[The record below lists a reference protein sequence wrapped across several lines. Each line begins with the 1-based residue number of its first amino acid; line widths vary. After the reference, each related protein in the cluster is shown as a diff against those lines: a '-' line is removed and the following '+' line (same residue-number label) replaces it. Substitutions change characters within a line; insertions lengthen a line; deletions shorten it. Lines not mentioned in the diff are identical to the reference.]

1 MDLDPSRPVPVFF
14 QLKTLILEQVSS
26 GVYLP
31 GDRLPTE
38 LEFCNRYGISRTP
51 VHRALSELANEGV
64 LVRRRRHGTVVN
76 PHWLPSQTPRPDLRV
91 LVANAEW
98 VSHILEFAPP
108 ELPLNVSAV
117 GFPNLH
123 RHLTRAVAEGQAP
136 DLALVDSVWVEE
148 FVVAGILAPLD
159 ELAPTWIASEY
170 TDFLPS
176 FEHDGRPYAV
186 SAEANVAG
194 LWYHCATFK
203 RHGLEVPTTWP
214 ELIAV
219 GRRLLTLEPKKLPL
233 AMPVGSGAGE
243 ATTYCLTALLAT
255 NDARIEQLGEIT
267 LDSAAAAETLS
278 FVRQLVS
285 NEVLDV
291 KAVAYEWDRTP
302 ELLGSRR
309 AVMSIGGTYEAP
321 LIAQSAGIGLHEVT
335 DHFGFVALP
344 PGPRGARATV
354 MGGMAYAIP
363 TQSRRPLEAMRV
375 LRALVQTESVTK
387 LAVATGTMPGRRS
400 VVDAVSSRLPL
411 LQVTADLIDVA
422 VLRPQTI
429 SYNRVS
435 TQLQLMIESVILDR
449 MTPAEA
455 VARTAGHIAAITGMG
470 LVGQTESGSVR

>member
-1 MDLDPSRPVPVFF
+1 MDLDPSQPVPIYF

-26 GVYLP
+26 GSYMP

-38 LEFCNRYGISRTP
+38 LELCTRYGISRTP

-76 PHWLPSQTPRPDLRV
+76 PHWLPSRTPTQDLRV

-98 VSHILEFAPP
+98 VAHIQEFAPP
-108 ELPLNVSAV
+108 EISLNISAV

-123 RHLTRAVAEGQAP
+123 RDLTRAVAEGQAP

-159 ELAPTWIASEY
+159 ELAPAWITSDY
-170 TDFLPS
+170 PDFLPN
-176 FEHDGRPYAV
+176 FEHNGRPYAV

-194 LWYHCATFK
+194 LWYHCETL
-203 RHGLEVPTTWP
+203 RHHGIEAPVMWD
-214 ELIAV
+214 ELVAL
-219 GRRLLTLEPKKLPL
+219 GQRLLILEPKKAPL
-233 AMPVGSGAGE
+233 AMPLGSGAGE
-243 ATTYCLTALLAT
+243 TTTYCLTALLAT
-255 NDARIEQLGEIT
+255 NGARVEHLGEIT
-267 LDSAAAAETLS
+267 LESAAAAETLS
-278 FVRQLVS
+278 FIRLLVS
-285 NEVLDV
+285 NGLLDV
-291 KAVAYEWDRTP
+291 KAVAYPWDRAP
-302 ELLGSRR
+302 ELLGSGR
-309 AVMSIGGTYEAP
+309 AIMSIGGTYEAP
-321 LIAQSAGIGLHEVT
+321 LIAESAGIGLHEVT

-344 PGPRGARATV
+344 HGPRGGPATV

-363 TQSRRPLEAMRV
+363 TQSQRPLEAMRV
-375 LRALVQTESVTK
+375 LRALVETESVTK

-411 LQVTADLIDVA
+411 VRATAHLIDVA

-435 TQLQLMIESVILDR
+435 TQLQQMIESVVLDR
-449 MTPAEA
+449 LTPAEA
-455 VARTAGHIAAITGMG
+455 VARTAGYIGAITGMAVTG
-470 LVGQTESGSVR
+470 GAGGGVDR